1 MIHNCFTVAY
11 PADLTTWN
19 KTQKVGDR
27 EREGKMLLLK
37 ERSYGEEESEIE
49 TTTF

>member
-1 MIHNCFTVAY
+1 MIHNWFIVAY
-11 PADLTTWN
+11 PADLTTWD
-19 KTQKVGDR
+19 KTQKMGER

-37 ERSYGEEESEIE
+37 ERSYGEEDSETE